1 MNDSRASEAV
11 ALRDPADVMR
21 LSRMG
26 SFHPTRLS
34 FMRILLRRIKAEG
47 WKVSRPLWDID
58 DNGVGRA
65 VYTAAGPE
73 RSYSLIVYAHDLP
86 DHLRSDRVIAEAWD
100 ATFTLFDGVPTVADL
115 DRLQQHVPV
124 QEAGRMSIRELTLSR
139 ANRSVRLFRHV
150 VDALASGQQPDRQ
163 EIATVGYLM
172 RTTAVYGSAKFGLA
186 DREVYCGRPELSA
199 PFQAEMLSVWLIRAF
214 SVDIVEHLARAKGG
228 DAAVRMAP
236 DVRRCLGIGNSTGL
250 GMAPFLLTHPV
261 LINNWIAAK
270 ETALARVRALPSFT
284 PANWKGL
291 RTALAAAI
299 ANVGNWRSEHPIQ
312 VEKLGQL
319 RTDLERTDAYL
330 DSLDEETA
338 SPADVIWQWARENL
352 TEEGQEQIVALLIEP
367 FGDLVDELADEMSAD
382 EVRDFAIDTGTLVGV
397 VADRIAAIYD
407 WALECDWQVPAETAR
422 LWYVSAEK
430 LEPRLA
436 ERQDEPLEPYE
447 QPLAPARDIAVLWRD
462 LRSVDPKASIGEFL
476 TQHPE
481 HRNAVRRVQIAGRH
495 PYSEIR
501 DNTISAE
508 MLPIDLL
515 RAKLSFFG
523 ATRFDPRSDRW
534 VRITMFDDAP
544 FPDEIAA
551 MDGDAWMYGTPD
563 AVAMQS
569 APHVGEA
576 PKVTPG
582 GSADS
587 LPEDTGWSIGEIASL
602 SVKAARGAGLPW
614 GLAAEAGRVV
624 RVLSERG
631 LPGAEALAGDLA
643 ASEPGRTLKAGC
655 RIAGAEMTPKE
666 AESGSPA
673 SLILT
678 AFGEVL
684 SGQALARGIEGNDTS
699 AALRTRITHVDPDAL
714 KLLNALAAKT
724 YAPPSEHSRATGAGA
739 GELDND

>member
-1 MNDSRASEAV
+1 MDGSQASETA
-11 ALRDPADVMR
+11 AMRDPAEVMR

-47 WKVSRPLWDID
+47 WQVTRPLWDID
-58 DNGVGRA
+58 DKGVGRA
-65 VYTAAGPE
+65 VYTATGPE
-73 RSYSLIVYAHDLP
+73 RSYSLIAFAHDLP

-100 ATFTLFDGVPTVADL
+100 ATLALFDGVPTIADL
-115 DRLQQHVPV
+115 DRLQRHVPV

-150 VDALASGQQPDRQ
+150 VDALASGRQPDRR
-163 EIATVGYLM
+163 EIANVGYLM

-186 DREVYCGRPELSA
+186 DREVYCDRPELAA
-199 PFQAEMLSVWLIRAF
+199 PFQAEMLSVWLTRAF
-214 SVDIVEHLARAKGG
+214 SVDIVEHLARSKGG
-228 DAAVRMAP
+228 ETAVRMAP
-236 DVRRCLGIGNSTGL
+236 DIRRCLGIGNSTGL

-284 PANWKGL
+284 QANWEGL
-291 RTALAAAI
+291 RTALAAASE
-299 ANVGNWRSEHPIQ
+299 NVGNWHSEHPIQ
-312 VEKLGQL
+312 VEKLAQL
-319 RTDLERTDAYL
+319 RADLDRADAYL
-330 DSLDEETA
+330 DSLDAAAEY
-338 SPADVIWQWARENL
+338 PAEVIWQWARENL
-352 TEEGQEQIVALLIEP
+352 TGEGQEQIVALLIEP
-367 FGDLVDELADEMSAD
+367 FGDLVDDLADTMSAD
-382 EVRDFAIDTGTLVGV
+382 EVRDFAIDTGTPAGV
-397 VADRIAAIYD
+397 VADRIAATYG
-407 WALECDWQVPAETAR
+407 WALDCDWQAPAVTAR

-447 QPLAPARDIAVLWRD
+447 QPLAPARDVAALWRD
-462 LRSVDPKASIGEFL
+462 LRPVDPKAPIGEFL
-476 TQHPE
+476 ARHPE
-481 HRNAVRRVQIAGRH
+481 HRNAVRRVQIASRH

-534 VRITMFDDAP
+534 VRISMFAGAP
-544 FPDEIAA
+544 FPDEIAT

-563 AVAMQS
+563 AVAVGS
-569 APHVGEA
+569 GPHGGEA
-576 PKVTPG
+576 PEITS
-582 GSADS
+582 GSSGDAHPADA
-587 LPEDTGWSIGEIASL
+587 GWSIGEIASL

-614 GLAAEAGRVV
+614 GVAAEAGRIV

-631 LPGAEALAGDLA
+631 LPGAEAVARDLA
-643 ASEPGRTLKAGC
+643 AAEPGRTLKAGC
-655 RIAGAEMTPKE
+655 GIKGADGPPVE
-666 AESGSPA
+666 AEPGSHA

-678 AFGEVL
+678 ALGEAFTGKPVVC
-684 SGQALARGIEGNDTS
+684 GDEGTR
-699 AALRTRITHVDPDAL
+699 ATPRTRIAHVDPDAL
-714 KLLNALAAKT
+714 ALLNALAAKT